1 MRMPTID
8 EIITYFFILLAGLY
22 FGTQLVEFKQV
33 LFGMLLSALVLFGLM
48 KLRES
53 NLQIFK

>member
-1 MRMPTID
+1 MRMPTVD

-22 FGTQLVEFKQV
+22 LGTQLIEFKQII
-33 LFGMLLSALVLFGLM
+33 FGALLSALVLFGLM